1 MSPDNLSWRSKL
13 TQVRDKVVEQEKDRE
28 QRKLMEKERSR
39 ESLAEKLKRD
49 TPEALT
55 KQFNDLQK
63 RCQTVARKL
72 YPPDTLREQL
82 ASLAAF
88 GDKLRLYKDTQREH
102 PTLFSVPMKEV
113 VNRLLNSMGEIQR
126 SLDKQ
131 LGQWEGVEQ
140 ILNTTA
146 FRPRKPSAAV
156 PRSGAGDDVRL
167 IEIAKSFSQEAYQVA
182 LSLPSDYFASE
193 TTHFFVADSPAAG
206 GVYGYVRFWPRD
218 GGAGEITFAAQAPQ
232 KVNFKKLVRGIV
244 YVFCKR
250 GPEPAAHGAIQVRL
264 SDPREVKF
272 YQELGFRRE
281 PSVTQAIVCV
291 AELD

>member
-1 MSPDNLSWRSKL
+1 MSLENRSWAGKL
-13 TQVRDKVVEQEKDRE
+13 KQVRERVVEQEKDRE
-28 QRKLMEKERSR
+28 HRKLQEKERSR

-55 KQFNDLQK
+55 RQFNDLQK

-82 ASLAAF
+82 ASLATF
-88 GDKLRLYKDTQREH
+88 GDRLRLYKDAQREH
-102 PTLFSVPMKEV
+102 PTLFSAPVKDV
-113 VNRLLNSMGEIQR
+113 INRLLNSMGEIQR

-146 FRPRKPSAAV
+146 FRPRKPSA
-156 PRSGAGDDVRL
+156 SGKPADDARL
-167 IEIAKSFSQEAYQVA
+167 LEIAKSFSQEAYQVV

-193 TTHFFVADSPAAG
+193 SSHFYVADSTAT
-206 GVYGYVRFWPRD
+206 GVYGYVRFWPRE
-218 GGAGEITFAAQAPQ
+218 GGTGDITFAVQAPE
-232 KVNFKKLVRGIV
+232 KVNFKKLARGIV
-244 YVFCKR
+244 RVFCKR
-250 GPEPAAHGAIQVRL
+250 GPEPAAHGAIKVRL

-281 PSVTQAIVCV
+281 ASVTQAIVCV